1 MLCPKYNK
9 INKMNKLISPFK
21 SLFPLAVGTFSVL
34 SQPISRCDA
43 GQGPKITPNL
53 SFNFSSDKSESEP
66 EIRVNLDVGFKFPDN
81 KTIQKGR
88 EKCKELTG
96 FKNDLKGL
104 IAKSNSPINPEDL
117 KAIIEKWEDK
127 TANIPKVSDAPI
139 TESSSNIQNEES
151 TDCSISE
158 YLKKE
163 ESPKQYRKIIDDTL
177 KKMAEKKKSSE
188 STDSAIPRKVV
199 KDLLPE
205 LQEELDKQRS
215 KIIFN
220 PSKWLD
226 EKVSK
231 IADYYK
237 KHGLKAVVIS
247 VSGGVDSAVVSGISA
262 KVRDLVNK
270 DPTHP
275 LNEANGGK
283 FILIAQPI
291 NSTPEIQNRA
301 YEVGKKFNFEV
312 ITIDQSENW
321 KNICDQVNINYKSP
335 LSPFAASMLKSYMR
349 TPVAYA
355 FAASLRGIVWGTG
368 NFDEDGIL
376 RYFCKF
382 GDGAIDLS
390 IIHDLHKSQVFELA
404 KYLGVPNSILIA
416 PPSADLAP
424 GQTDETE
431 LGIKY
436 DLVFLIVNF
445 LFGYTKTEKD
455 NFVNS
460 LSPEARDQFSDGVKR
475 VLQLEKSTRHK
486 KSLDPIKIELDEC
499 HSVYSNMIKD
509 NVDIDGFSEYGRGWK

>member
-9 INKMNKLISPFK
+9 INKMNKLVSPFK
-21 SLFPLAVGTFSVL
+21 SLVLPILVGGFGML
-34 SQPISRCDA
+34 SQPTSRCDA
-43 GQGPKITPNL
+43 GQGQKIPPNL
-53 SFNFSSDKSESEP
+53 SFNFSSDKSGPDP
-66 EIRVNLDVGFKFPDN
+66 EIRVNLDIGFKFPDK

-88 EKCKELTG
+88 KNYEELTG

-104 IAKSNSPINPEDL
+104 IAKSNSSINPEDL

-127 TANIPKVSDAPI
+127 TANILKVSDAPI
-139 TESSSNIQNEES
+139 TEA
-151 TDCSISE
+151 
-158 YLKKE
+158 
-163 ESPKQYRKIIDDTL
+163 PKQYRKIIDDTL
-177 KKMAEKKKSSE
+177 KKMAEKKNSSE